1 MSNKSITQ
9 FMHKPALSYM
19 LCCFIALLIT
29 PISTAANE
37 LLQLKEQIWL
47 SPDISP
53 KNRLDALSKKPVACI
68 NPDAP
73 KVSTIGRL
81 AFESPA
87 LLGGQAARIGLS
99 CASCHPSGRT
109 SRHFFLENISSS
121 PGTADVTHSFF
132 SSTGGN
138 DKLTAVAIPDLAKL
152 EKIKIKDRTSNEFIK
167 KLRELIEIEFDGQR
181 APKLIIDA
189 LQTYLSNVDTQYC
202 QITGEQLKPHKLNHD
217 WERLLESVNALTE
230 YPGQEVNQLLIR
242 IARKR
247 LETIYLRYAN
257 IKDPTINSDLISL
270 SRQLAELS
278 LSKIKHT
285 KQIKSLKHWHSN
297 ASKLFVRLERYEN
310 NSMYD
315 SEVLTKLIATQA
327 RNK

>member
-1 MSNKSITQ
+1 
-9 FMHKPALSYM
+9 M

-29 PISTAANE
+29 PINTTANE

-53 KNRLDALSKKPVACI
+53 KNRLDALSKKPVECI
-68 NPDAP
+68 NPEAP

-109 SRHFFLENISSS
+109 SPHFFLENISSS

-138 DKLTAVAIPDLAKL
+138 DTLTAVAIPDLAKL
-152 EKIKIKDRTSNEFIK
+152 EKMKIKDRGSQQFRN
-167 KLRELIEIEFDGQR
+167 KLRELIEVEFDGQH
-181 APKLIIDA
+181 APTFVIDA
-189 LQTYLSNVDTQYC
+189 LQIYLSNVDTQYC
-202 QITGEQLKPHKLNHD
+202 QTTSEQFKPHKLNND
-217 WERLLESVNALTE
+217 WQRLIESVNALKS
-230 YPGQEVNQLLIR
+230 YPDKEVNQLLIR

-247 LETIYLRYAN
+247 LETIYLRYTN
-257 IKDPTINSDLISL
+257 IKNPAIDSGLISL
-270 SRQLAELS
+270 SRQLEELS
-278 LSKIKHT
+278 LSKIKHK

-297 ASKLFVRLERYEN
+297 ASKLLVHLEQHEN

-315 SEVLTKLIATQA
+315 SEILTKLIATQA
-327 RNK
+327 LLDFKE